1 MSILPRVTGAVL
13 LILAGAG
20 GGFSFC
26 SHQTACWRQL
36 HTFAR
41 LLSYLQGALSYQAL
55 TGDELLQR
63 AAYYP
68 EFAQLGLT
76 KCRTLEELPFPGALS
91 ESLKQEIRSG
101 LQETSAILGST
112 ATTMQE
118 RDREYQATLQRQEEQ
133 RAQASAPTPAP
144 APRATTPKTR
154 KPRTQKAATPA
165 PRTTPEVQRKSNEFK
180 AAQRDLDSA
189 RQDVDKRINSYENSV
204 AALLG

>member
-1 MSILPRVTGAVL
+1 MGGAAMSLVLRLLGAVL
-13 LILAGAG
+13 LVAAGAG
-20 GGFSFC
+20 GGLAVYKRSY
-26 SHQTACWRQL
+26 ARWRQL

-101 LQETSAILGST
+101 LAQLALESRTNAC
-112 ATTMQE
+112 
-118 RDREYQATLQRQEEQ
+118 ATLQRLADLTEEE
-133 RAQASAPTPAP
+133 AQN
-144 APRATTPKTR
+144 R
-154 KPRTQKAATPA
+154 KEIAR
-165 PRTTPEVQRKSNEFK
+165 
-180 AAQRDLDSA
+180 SA
-189 RQDVDKRINSYENSV
+189 RRLYPRLGACAGILT
-204 AALLG
+204 AILLW